1 MRKYRT
7 WEEILMERFTSD
19 WEEAIGYLD
28 VALEE
33 YQEDGDTPFFLL
45 GLQNVIEARGGVSE
59 VAKRIGI
66 APQCLSDALSSEK
79 APRLD
84 ILSTILQGLGCRLSI
99 QPIKDVS
106 SDLHQADEDY
116 PVTPREN
123 ADPNLEISTENSDIR

>member
-1 MRKYRT
+1 MREYRT

-19 WEEAIGYLD
+19 SEEAIGYLD

-59 VAKRIGI
+59 VAKKIGI
-66 APQCLSDALSSEK
+66 APQVLSDLLSSEE

-84 ILSTILQGLGCRLSI
+84 MLSTILQGLGCRLSI
-99 QPIKDVS
+99 QPLKDADS
-106 SDLHQADEDY
+106 SLHHADENY

-123 ADPNLEISTENSDIR
+123 ADSNLEISTENSDIR